1 MKKHNYFKDLKDIHA
16 MTDKVKTLNESL
28 AFADEYDNPED
39 VPQVQPMDEAPYG
52 EEVEDEE
59 DMVMEESSAIEQIRE
74 IALKGMVQLSKN
86 TDNAEYEI
94 LKKIFLMVDKVND
107 KKPEEEPKR

>member
-1 MKKHNYFKDLKDIHA
+1 
-16 MTDKVKTLNESL
+16 
-28 AFADEYDNPED
+28 
-39 VPQVQPMDEAPYG
+39 
-52 EEVEDEE
+52 
-59 DMVMEESSAIEQIRE
+59 MEESSAIEQIRE

-107 KKPEEEPKR
+107 KKPEEEQKR

>member
-1 MKKHNYFKDLKDIHA
+1 MKKHNYFKDLKDIQA

-28 AFADEYDNPED
+28 AFADEYDDPED
-39 VPQVQPMDEAPYG
+39 VPQGQSMD

-107 KKPEEEPKR
+107 KKPEEEQKR

>member
-1 MKKHNYFKDLKDIHA
+1 MKKHNYFKDLKDIQA

-28 AFADEYDNPED
+28 AFADEYDDPED
-39 VPQVQPMDEAPYG
+39 MTQGQPMDEAPYD
-52 EEVEDEE
+52 EENEDEE

>member
-1 MKKHNYFKDLKDIHA
+1 MKKHNYFKDLKDIQA

-28 AFADEYDNPED
+28 AFADEYDDPED
-39 VPQVQPMDEAPYG
+39 VPQDQPMDGAPYD
-52 EEVEDEE
+52 EDEE

-107 KKPEEEPKR
+107 KKPEEEQKR

>member
-1 MKKHNYFKDLKDIHA
+1 MKKHNYFKDLKDIQA

-28 AFADEYDNPED
+28 AFADEYDDPED
-39 VPQVQPMDEAPYG
+39 VPQGQSMDEAPYG

-107 KKPEEEPKR
+107 KKPEGEPKR